1 MWEVIILIIV
11 LISFVLL
18 IGTIFNNIYKLA
30 IIKIDK
36 AEEDI
41 NIYLEKKEELL
52 DRTRPIIKKEL
63 KLKSFLEK
71 LDNKND
77 LDNFQKNDLLK
88 NCYNELFKILDEND
102 KLLKSDSLN
111 SILSN
116 LNENEEQI
124 VGAIKFYNDTVVDYN
139 QLVISFPTNVIAFF
153 KGYKKRN
160 FYNNE
165 KREMFDILNEK

>member
-18 IGTIFNNIYKLA
+18 IGTIFNNKYKLA

-153 KGYKKRN
+153 KGYKKRD